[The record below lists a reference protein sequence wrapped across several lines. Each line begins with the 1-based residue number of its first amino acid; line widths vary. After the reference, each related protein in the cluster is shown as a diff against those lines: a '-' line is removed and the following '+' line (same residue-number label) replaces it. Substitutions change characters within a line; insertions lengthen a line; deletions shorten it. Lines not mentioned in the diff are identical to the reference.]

1 GDVRQSV
8 DSAAKPEAYIPYA
21 QSPRPGMM
29 LFIRAAGDPTAIVSD
44 VPRTIHEVGP
54 RFPVYDIQ
62 PMITRAASAT
72 AQARFNTILLGI
84 FAATALSLAVIG
96 IYGVMSLAVTARTRE
111 LGIRIALGADQR
123 RVRRLVVNEGIALV
137 GVGAAVGLIGALLST
152 RVLR

>member
-1 GDVRQSV
+1 
-8 DSAAKPEAYIPYA
+8 
-21 QSPRPGMM
+21 MM
-29 LFIRAAGDPTAIVSD
+29 LFIRTAGDPSAIAND
-44 VPRTIHEVGP
+44 VRRAIRDVGP
-54 RFPVYDIQ
+54 RYPVYDIL
-62 PMITRAASAT
+62 PMTTRAASAT
-72 AQARFNTILLGI
+72 AQARFNAILLGI
-84 FAATALSLAVIG
+84 FAATALSLAMIG